1 MKTRIII
8 NALVVLAFGLVM
20 LSSCTTKQGAINNLR
35 SFSYEL
41 RDHSQ
46 YYDVNDWDKAINKF
60 VKLRDEINKHEYTAD
75 ERRTIGQI
83 EGECASYMMNGAKDG
98 IINRVGTYTNELQG
112 ILEGILGGM
121 GNE

>member
-1 MKTRIII
+1 MKTRKII
-8 NALVVLAFGLVM
+8 NALVVLVFGLVM

>member
-1 MKTRIII
+1 MKTRKII

-35 SFSYEL
+35 SLSYEL

-98 IINRVGTYTNELQG
+98 IINRVSTYTNELQG

>member
-1 MKTRIII
+1 
-8 NALVVLAFGLVM
+8 
-20 LSSCTTKQGAINNLR
+20 
-35 SFSYEL
+35 
-41 RDHSQ
+41 
-46 YYDVNDWDKAINKF
+46 VNDWDKAINKF

-98 IINRVGTYTNELQG
+98 IINRVSTYTNELQG